1 MTNIITLDL
10 GGHSVGVTVKR
21 SAQAQRISLR
31 IDPVRGP
38 VMVLPAKARLADAER
53 FLLAHRIWL
62 AERLAR
68 LPGKV
73 ALADGTSVPILG
85 VPHPI
90 CHAPEARRGVWIED
104 GALMVSGRPEH
115 VGRRAADFLKAEAK
129 RLILPQAH
137 GLAERIGRKPGRVT
151 VKDTRSRWGSC
162 SSAGDLAFSWRLVL
176 APDWVLTYVV
186 AHEVAHLAEM
196 NHSPAFWAVV
206 DSLVGDPR
214 PAKAWLKSHGPG
226 LHRYDCAPKGACA
239 TTEA

>member
-1 MTNIITLDL
+1 MTDSIPLDL
-10 GGHSVGVTVKR
+10 GGHSVTVTVKR
-21 SAQAQRISLR
+21 SALAKRMSLR

-38 VMVLPAKARLADAER
+38 VIMLPPKAKLAEAER
-53 FLLAHRIWL
+53 FLIAHRIWL

-73 ALADGTSVPILG
+73 ALTDGAQVPILG

-90 CHAPEARRGVWIED
+90 RHAPEAKRGVWVED
-104 GALMVSGRPEH
+104 GALVVSGRAEH
-115 VGRRAADFLKAEAK
+115 VGRRVADFLKAEAK

-137 GLAERIGRKPGRVT
+137 DLAARLDRKPGKIS

-176 APDWVLTYVV
+176 APEWVLTYVV
-186 AHEVAHLAEM
+186 AHEVAHLVEM

-206 DSLVGDPR
+206 DGLVGDSHAPR
-214 PAKAWLKSHGPG
+214 RWLKSHGPG
-226 LHRYDCAPKGACA
+226 LHRFDACA
-239 TTEA
+239 NTGA

>member
-1 MTNIITLDL
+1 MSELITVDL
-10 GGHSVGVTVKR
+10 GGRFVDVTVKR
-21 SAQAQRISLR
+21 SALARRVSLR

-38 VMVLPAKARLADAER
+38 VLMLPVKARLADAER
-53 FLLAHRIWL
+53 FVLAHRIWL

-73 ALADGTSVPILG
+73 ALADGALVPILG
-85 VPHPI
+85 VPHAI
-90 CHAPEARRGVWIED
+90 RHAPEARRGVWIEN
-104 GALMVSGRPEH
+104 GALMVSGGAEH
-115 VGRRAADFLKAEAK
+115 VGRRVADFLKAEAK

-206 DSLVGDPR
+206 EGLVGDPR
-214 PAKAWLKSHGPG
+214 RAKAWLKTHGPG
-226 LHRYDCAPKGACA
+226 LHRFEACA
-239 TTEA
+239 TTGA